1 MNKSNKGKS
10 NPVTLDKMEDNVL
23 SSINKIMIDTGLV
36 KICNSY
42 NPKDD
47 TFSFDDSVYKGIV
60 ASMYRVITGFAQ
72 RNIEASEATTKTVRY
87 GSKTAKANPLT
98 KVAIEQRDILEK
110 EGFFDLCD
118 VLEDAQKALYPRK
131 SA

>member
-23 SSINKIMIDTGLV
+23 SSINKIMIDTGLAKV
-36 KICNSY
+36 CNSY

-60 ASMYRVITGFAQ
+60 ASMYRVLTGFAQ
-72 RNIEASEATTKTVRY
+72 RNIDLSDSTIKQSRY

-98 KVAIEQRDILEK
+98 EVARQQREILEN

-118 VLEDAQKALYPRK
+118 VLDDAQKALYPRK